1 MATGKKLSAED
12 LAEWTK
18 NRGILA
24 AAVADCDAVLQSHKA
39 ACDEE
44 AASKAAGGIEPETLK
59 TIIKREETAGGKR
72 HGTVAGILALREAG
86 GKTAGSK

>member
-1 MATGKKLSAED
+1 MAQGKKLSAED
-12 LAEWTK
+12 LAEWTA
-18 NRGILA
+18 NRATLA
-24 AAVADCDAVLQSHKA
+24 AAVAECDQVISAHKA
-39 ACDEE
+39 AVAEE